1 MSYQH
6 CDHYLLPLLHSFVCD
21 LVCLWHWL
29 ISMTLFQRCFVGIDV
44 CSQSLFTQP
53 LSMFSFVYVSC
64 LCELLG
70 CKNSAYSIYRK
81 EVVKGDQTWL
91 LFVYFCVTLYFLT
104 VCFYVFFWFCFFI
117 NKQKMARN
125 NSSKMTYFV
134 KWGIKLTYSISIFY
148 ILQFVFHA
156 LWV

>member
-1 MSYQH
+1 MSYQC

-44 CSQSLFTQP
+44 CSQSLFSQP

-91 LFVYFCVTLYFLT
+91 LFVYFCVMLYFLN
-104 VCFYVFFWFCFFI
+104 VCFYVFFGFVSSLI
-117 NKQKMARN
+117 SQKWPGITAPKWPIL
-125 NSSKMTYFV
+125 SS
-134 KWGIKLTYSISIFY
+134 G
-148 ILQFVFHA
+148 A
-156 LWV
+156 